1 MVCLCGSPDIN
12 ARFSAHS
19 DYSLLRWVEEC
30 KSDWQAPAA
39 NAERIEARA
48 PRFLLCKTCLHRVTA
63 ENARTEVQG
72 KHVHV
77 FCNPYGLVFEVGCFG
92 AAPGCAPL
100 GLPSLE
106 FTWFPGYE
114 WQVGVCHGCR
124 AHLGWRYIAVHGG
137 GEFYGLILANL
148 VGE

>member
-1 MVCLCGSPDIN
+1 MARLFGSLDIN
-12 ARFSAHS
+12 ERFFELSE
-19 DYSLLRWVEEC
+19 YPLLRGAGEG

-39 NAERIEARA
+39 NAESIEDIE

-77 FCNPYGLVFEVGCFG
+77 FCNPYGLVFEIGCFG

-114 WQVGVCHGCR
+114 WQVGVCRGCR

-137 GEFYGLILANL
+137 EFYGLILANL